1 VFGDATMASLKLRD
15 FDMKNQ
21 KSKKVANLRNK
32 PGERRKRSSTSGAE
46 RRRVAKEAPAS
57 NIPTPPTYKIDHIA
71 VDEIEVGSNR
81 RKINQE
87 KLDDLKRSI
96 AKIGLRTPLTIRSFS
111 GRKKL
116 VAGGHRLEAVKALGH
131 KTVPCMYIAGGTKA
145 ARLWVISENLDRAE
159 LTVLEE
165 SEFIAEW
172 LELTEEAGKEV
183 SAQNGQKGKAG
194 RPKGGMSDAARNLP
208 GKGTHSAK
216 RHKIARAAKIAAI
229 DADVKREI
237 VDAKFAD
244 SAIKLG
250 AIASKPDKEAQLKE
264 LHRLKAGR
272 KKSDADGERDPS
284 SADETLLDV
293 IKREWR
299 SEKKLSRANWERAK
313 PKDRK
318 RVITDVLKYPLA
330 VEAEDGDDDE
340 LDESRQEQW

>member
-1 VFGDATMASLKLRD
+1 
-15 FDMKNQ
+15 MKKA
-21 KSKKVANLRNK
+21 KSKKLTNHSNK
-32 PGERRKRSSTSGAE
+32 PGERRKLKPTSGSE
-46 RRRVAKEAPAS
+46 RRRVAKESPDS
-57 NIPTPPTYKIDHIA
+57 NLPTPPSYKVHYIA
-71 VDEIEVGSNR
+71 VGKIEVGSNR
-81 RKINQE
+81 REINQE

-96 AKIGLRTPLTIRSFS
+96 AKIGLRTPLTIRSLLS
-111 GRKKL
+111 GKKKL

-131 KTVPCMYIAGGTKA
+131 KKVACMHIAGGTTA
-145 ARLWVISENLDRAE
+145 ARLWEISENLDRAE

-165 SEFIAEW
+165 SELITEW

-183 SAQNGQKGKAG
+183 SAQNGQKGKGG
-194 RPKGGMSDAARNLP
+194 RPKGGISDAARNLP

-244 SAIKLG
+244 STIKLG

-264 LHRLKAGR
+264 LQRLKAGR
-272 KKSDADGERDPS
+272 KKSEADGEGDPS

-313 PKDRK
+313 PKERK
-318 RVITDVLKYPLA
+318 RVIADVLKYPSV
-330 VEAEDGDDDE
+330 VEAEDRDDDE
-340 LDESRQEQW
+340 LDESRHEQW